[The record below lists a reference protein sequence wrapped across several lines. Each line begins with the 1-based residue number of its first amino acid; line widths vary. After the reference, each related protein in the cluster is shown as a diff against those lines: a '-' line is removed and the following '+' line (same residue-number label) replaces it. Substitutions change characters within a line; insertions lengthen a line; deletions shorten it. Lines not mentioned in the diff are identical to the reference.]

1 MSLFTIA
8 SRLITNCG
16 ASIFEKANRLGFP
29 KFRPVIPSIAN
40 DPHRPDAALR
50 RWLAA
55 RHFER
60 RNYAAAAGQSR
71 APLP

>member
-1 MSLFTIA
+1 
-8 SRLITNCG
+8 LITNCG
-16 ASIFEKANRLGFP
+16 APFFEKANRLGFP
-29 KFRPVIPSIAN
+29 KFLRVILSIAN
-40 DPHRPDAALR
+40 NPHRLDAALR

-60 RNYAAAAGQSR
+60 CNYAAAAGQSR